1 MASLSDLFNPT
12 FLMFL
17 GILVLVSAMMVVYFE
32 SKLREQNHKITSM
45 FSLVSTLAED
55 MNNIRITFGHTLNQI
70 DMQNSNIDISL
81 EEPRLKLIPVSDD
94 EEDETDDEDD
104 REDEDDSEDEDEND
118 DEDEGESENDSFE
131 VDENCHDEEFN
142 IKVLKINSNEEND
155 TSNLVLNEILEINEQ
170 DNKVIIE
177 DSTNIKD
184 ESNIKDDTDIE
195 ELNLDEN
202 DKEKQNITLNDG
214 SNKIIHIDLEDNN
227 LDNLENLDNSESI
240 DYKKM
245 SLQKLKNIVQDKK
258 LSNDVSKLKKHEL
271 LKLLGID
278 N

>member
-94 EEDETDDEDD
+94 EDEDETDDDEDD
-104 REDEDDSEDEDEND
+104 SEDEDEDDSEDEDE
-118 DEDEGESENDSFE
+118 GENDSFE
-131 VDENCHDEEFN
+131 IDENCHDEEFN
-142 IKVLKINSNEEND
+142 IKVLKIISNEEND
-155 TSNLVLNEILEINEQ
+155 NSNLVLSEILEINEQ

-184 ESNIKDDTDIE
+184 ESNLKDESDIE
-195 ELNLDEN
+195 EVNLHEN

-227 LDNLENLDNSESI
+227 LENLDNLDNSESI

>member
-104 REDEDDSEDEDEND
+104 REDENESEDEDENED
-118 DEDEGESENDSFE
+118 EDEDEGESENDSFE
-131 VDENCHDEEFN
+131 VDENCHNEEFN

-155 TSNLVLNEILEINEQ
+155 TSNLVLNEILEINEE

-177 DSTNIKD
+177 
-184 ESNIKDDTDIE
+184 ERSNIKDDTYIE
-195 ELNLDEN
+195 EFNLDEN
-202 DKEKQNITLNDG
+202 DKEKQNINLNDG